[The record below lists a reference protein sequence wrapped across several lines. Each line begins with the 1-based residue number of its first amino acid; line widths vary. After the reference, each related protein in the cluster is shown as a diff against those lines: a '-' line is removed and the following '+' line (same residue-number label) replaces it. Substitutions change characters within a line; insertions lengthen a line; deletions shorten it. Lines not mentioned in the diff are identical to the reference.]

1 MDRFNPVSDV
11 AKRTEL
17 AIVTGAASGVGLAT
31 VHRLR
36 STGSRVIGIDLQPS
50 PETFRVDRNVAWVAG
65 DASSPAT
72 WETALSLA
80 ETEFAAF
87 PDVLVLNAGRLALG
101 NVLETSVDTFRE
113 VMEVN
118 VYGAVLGMQACLPHM
133 IRAGSGT
140 VVVVASV
147 NGLFAEQN
155 LAAYNTS
162 KGALVQLVRSTAVDH
177 ARSGVRINAVC
188 PTSIDTPFL
197 RRHVDST
204 PDPEAFWRAMAARH
218 PTGSVLTPDQ
228 VASAVLFLASDQST
242 GITGTT
248 LVIDCGLTASPTYD
262 DTL

>member
-1 MDRFNPVSDV
+1 MSDEV
-11 AKRTEL
+11 QGSEI

-31 VHRLR
+31 TRRLR
-36 STGSRVIGIDLQPS
+36 SRGAKVIGVDLQAL
-50 PETFRVDRNVAWVAG
+50 PEAFRNDRNIAWVTG
-65 DASSPAT
+65 DASLPTT
-72 WETALSLA
+72 WGTAVSMA
-80 ETEFAAF
+80 EAEFDAF
-87 PDVLVLNAGRLALG
+87 PNVLVLNAGKLAIG

-113 VMEVN
+113 LMEVN

-133 IRAGSGT
+133 MHAGSGAI
-140 VVVVASV
+140 VVVASV

-204 PDPEAFWRAMAARH
+204 PDPEAFWRDMAARH

-228 VASAVLFLASDQST
+228 VASAVLFLASDQSL
-242 GITGTT
+242 GMTGTT

>member
-1 MDRFNPVSDV
+1 MVV
-11 AKRTEL
+11 
-17 AIVTGAASGVGLAT
+17 
-31 VHRLR
+31 
-36 STGSRVIGIDLQPS
+36 GIDLQEP
-50 PETFRVDRNVAWVAG
+50 PDAIRNDDHVGWVTG
-65 DASSPAT
+65 DASAPAT
-72 WETALSLA
+72 WKTALALA
-80 ETEFAAF
+80 ETKFEAL
-87 PDVLVLNAGRLALG
+87 PLVLVLNAGKLALG

-133 IRAGSGT
+133 IQSRSGT
-140 VVVVASV
+140 IVVVASV

-162 KGALVQLVRSTAVDH
+162 KGALVQLVRSAAVDH
-177 ARSGVRINAVC
+177 ARRGVRINAVC

-204 PDPEAFWRAMAARH
+204 PDPEAFWRDMEARH

-228 VASAVLFLASDQST
+228 VASAVLFLASDQSI
-242 GITGTT
+242 GITGAT

-262 DTL
+262 DALET